1 VPVLEGVI
9 PALITP
15 VNREGQVDHGAL
27 RQLVQR
33 LVERGVTGISPL
45 GSTGEGYSLGLDAR
59 LAVTETVAGAVPD
72 GMPVIPGLFA
82 ANHEQAA
89 TEIAAYAGHGGTGVL
104 LAPPVY
110 YPLSPAEQHAYFA
123 RVADESALPLV
134 LYNIP
139 PFTKVQ
145 LAPPVVASLAGHE
158 RIAGIKDSGRDLD
171 YATTLLDAVAA
182 SGHAA
187 GFSVLTGIDWLLV
200 SYLTYGARGT
210 ICGNANVVPE
220 LVVAVY
226 DAFKAGQ
233 LDEARRQETQLRAV
247 TQVLSR
253 GTLAAGF
260 KAAVAAAG
268 VGERWLIPPRQALT
282 DDEAAEVAKQLGD
295 LGVG

>member
-1 VPVLEGVI
+1 
-9 PALITP
+9 
-15 VNREGQVDHGAL
+15 
-27 RQLVQR
+27 
-33 LVERGVTGISPL
+33 
-45 GSTGEGYSLGLDAR
+45 
-59 LAVTETVAGAVPD
+59 
-72 GMPVIPGLFA
+72 MPVIPGLFA

-145 LAPPVVASLAGHE
+145 LAPSVVASLAGHE
-158 RIAGIKDSGRDLD
+158 RVAGIKDSGRDLA

-182 SGHAA
+182 A
-187 GFSVLTGIDWLLV
+187 GQADNFSVLTGIDWLLV
-200 SYLTYGARGT
+200 SYLTHGARGT

-220 LVVAVY
+220 VVSAVY
-226 DAFKAGQ
+226 NAFKAGQ
-233 LDEARRQETQLRAV
+233 LDEALRQESKLRAV
-247 TQVLSR
+247 TEVMSQ
-253 GTLAAGF
+253 GTLGAGF

-268 VGERWLIPPRQALT
+268 IGERWLVPPRQALT
-282 DDEAAEVAKQLGD
+282 EEEAAQVAKQLGD